1 MKLSK
6 NFHLGLGLLFTI
18 DFIYSLFDQRVAHEL
33 FFWDVNIWVY
43 RSYRFAMALLF
54 IALYFKQ
61 KEEDSKINN

>member
-18 DFIYSLFDQRVAHEL
+18 EFIYSLFDQHVTHEL

-43 RSYRFAMALLF
+43 RTYRFALVFLF
-54 IALYFKQ
+54 ATLYLKER
-61 KEEDSKINN
+61 EEDLKKNN